1 MVVQSAGA
9 PPLAIHLCRP
19 SVVSISSPCG
29 SVCLSLNSKFYFY
42 VCKITTMVYQILTQV
57 QVLSK
62 KMKTLYFSFA
72 RLLIPNVLLAAFS
85 LLFLLWLLLQ
95 SYNADMTNVDMA
107 YKKMLAAEAGDL
119 RHDVRIK
126 KTKWSVMFCAL
137 ELKT

>member
-1 MVVQSAGA
+1 
-9 PPLAIHLCRP
+9 
-19 SVVSISSPCG
+19 
-29 SVCLSLNSKFYFY
+29 
-42 VCKITTMVYQILTQV
+42 MVYQILTQV

-107 YKKMLAAEAGDL
+107 YKKCLL
-119 RHDVRIK
+119 RRPE
-126 KTKWSVMFCAL
+126 TSATM
-137 ELKT
+137 